1 MGKGITSSKIAVD
14 HSIMEKIV
22 KEENTTFL
30 SFPAD
35 IISTGTRGVIIDM
48 IKKGLVDVIIT
59 TTGTIDH
66 DIARSYSDYF
76 CGSFEYDDI
85 KLKYVIIKGIRDYTS
100 A

>member
-1 MGKGITSSKIAVD
+1 
-14 HSIMEKIV
+14 
-22 KEENTTFL
+22 
-30 SFPAD
+30 
-35 IISTGTRGVIIDM
+35 
-48 IKKGLVDVIIT
+48 VDVIIT